1 MIVSPARSYRAGSW
15 GRLGKPGRRCDILFF
30 LALKYALFAGL
41 DAMIDLKKAP
51 PELFANV
58 LETNLQGIGPS
69 RKLYG
74 HFAEAVRLRL
84 GAECAWAVGED
95 GEILVLRGDSGLCDV
110 PRTAAYLRDE
120 RLAASRSSVVARVV
134 VHGRAVAAVGAAR
147 KEGRDFGQSARR
159 TLDRLCGVLAQEL
172 ARREEQRLARV
183 LDRIRSKITS
193 ELRPIDLA
201 YQILDGLH
209 QLVDYDHSS
218 AFLTWEA
225 STGMFRIEAEKI
237 SWMKGKSSF
246 VGHEIHVPRE
256 MVEEL
261 ELDPGLRRL
270 DGDGGGDPFWEMLS
284 YHRGRAIPSPTSLL
298 CAPLSFGGEFL
309 GLLKIAAWKRRPF
322 DLWDVAVVER
332 FLPAA
337 AVSIRNARVNMTLER
352 QAIQAELKATL
363 VTLANAVA
371 HDVNNAMGTIL
382 PLVQQVREDLRGEAF
397 DPQMLGRDLDLV
409 VEKAQLC
416 KRIFANMLRVAGA
429 GRAGDGAVDVNQ
441 VVQDTVPF
449 FHGQALRRG
458 IETVLNLAE
467 GLPPVRFSR
476 NDLQHI
482 VLNLVNNSLEA
493 MEEQGSRIVIM
504 TREED
509 GGAVLLVEDDGPGIR
524 PDLMEKVQEPFF
536 STKSGGT
543 GLGLAICR
551 ALAWQ
556 NGGRLEIGSRPGEGT
571 RVTMEMRLA
580 GDGARDEAPVE
591 PVGVLR

>member
-1 MIVSPARSYRAGSW
+1 
-15 GRLGKPGRRCDILFF
+15 
-30 LALKYALFAGL
+30 
-41 DAMIDLKKAP
+41 MIDLKKAP

-84 GAECAWAVGED
+84 GAECAWVVGEA
-95 GEILVLRGDSGLCDV
+95 GEILVVRGETGLCDV
-110 PRTAAYLRDE
+110 PRTAAFLRDE
-120 RLAASRSSVVARVV
+120 RLAASRSSVVARAV

-147 KEGRDFGQSARR
+147 KGRDFGQGARR
-159 TLDRLCGVLAQEL
+159 TLDRLCCVLAQEL
-172 ARREEQRLARV
+172 ERREDERLAKV
-183 LDRIRSKITS
+183 LDRIRSKIFS

-218 AFLTWEA
+218 AFLTWEPTA
-225 STGMFRIEAEKI
+225 GVFRIEAEKI
-237 SWMKGKSSF
+237 AWMKGKSAF
-246 VGHEIHVPRE
+246 VGHEISVPRE

-261 ELDPGLRRL
+261 ERAPGLRRL
-270 DGDGGGDPFWEMLS
+270 DGDGGGDPFWEMLG

-322 DLWDVAVVER
+322 DPWDVAVVER

-337 AVSIRNARVNMTLER
+337 AVSIRNARVNMSLER

-371 HDVNNAMGTIL
+371 HDVNNAVGTIL
-382 PLVQQVREDLRGEAF
+382 PLVQQVREDLRREDF
-397 DPQMLGRDLDLV
+397 DPRTLSQDLEVV

-416 KRIFANMLRVAGA
+416 KRIFSNMLRVARA
-429 GRAGDGAVDVNQ
+429 GRAGDGPVDVNQ
-441 VVQDTVPF
+441 VVLDTVPF
-449 FHGQALRRG
+449 FQGQALRRG
-458 IETVLNLAE
+458 IETVLNLAH

-482 VLNLVNNSLEA
+482 VLNLVSNSLEA
-493 MEEQGSRIVIM
+493 MEETGSRVVIV
-504 TREED
+504 TREEED
-509 GGAVLLVEDDGPGIR
+509 GGALLAVEDDGPGIR
-524 PDLMEKVQEPFF
+524 PDLLEKVQEPFF

-556 NGGRLEIGSRPGEGT
+556 NGGRLEIGSAPGKGA

-580 GDGARDEAPVE
+580 RDGARDEAPVE
-591 PVGVLR
+591 MVR

>member
-1 MIVSPARSYRAGSW
+1 
-15 GRLGKPGRRCDILFF
+15 
-30 LALKYALFAGL
+30 
-41 DAMIDLKKAP
+41 MIDLRKAP

-84 GAECAWAVGED
+84 GAECAWLVGED
-95 GEILVLRGDSGLCDV
+95 GEVLVVRGEAGLCDA
-110 PRTAAYLRDE
+110 PRTAAFLRDE
-120 RLAASRSSVVARVV
+120 RLAASRSSVVARAV
-134 VHGRAVAAVGAAR
+134 VHGRAVVAVGAAR
-147 KEGRDFGQSARR
+147 KGRDFGQGARR
-159 TLDRLCGVLAQEL
+159 ILDRLCGVLALEL
-172 ARREEQRLARV
+172 ARREEARLTRV
-183 LDRIRSKITS
+183 LDRIRSKIVS

-218 AFLTWEA
+218 AFLTWEPA
-225 STGMFRIEAEKI
+225 AGVFRIEAEKI
-237 SWMKGKSSF
+237 SWMKGKSAF
-246 VGHEIHVPRE
+246 VGHELRVPLE

-261 ELDPGLRRL
+261 EMAPGLRRL
-270 DGDGGGDPFWEMLS
+270 EGDGGGDPFWEMLS
-284 YHRGRAIPSPTSLL
+284 YHRGRAIPAPTSLL

-322 DLWDVAVVER
+322 DSWDVAVVER

-337 AVSIRNARVNMTLER
+337 AVSIRNARVNMSLER

-371 HDVNNAMGTIL
+371 HDVNNAVGTIL
-382 PLVQQVREDLRGEAF
+382 PLVQQVREDLRRPDF
-397 DPQMLGRDLDLV
+397 DSQTLGQDLEVV

-416 KRIFANMLRVAGA
+416 KRIFSNMLRVARA

-441 VVQDTVPF
+441 VVLDTVPF
-449 FHGQALRRG
+449 FQGQAERRG
-458 IETVLNLAE
+458 IETLLELAG

-482 VLNLVNNSLEA
+482 VLNLVTNSLEA
-493 MEEQGSRIVIM
+493 MEEKGSRIVIS

-509 GGAVLLVEDDGPGIR
+509 GGALLAVEDDGPGIR
-524 PDLMEKVQEPFF
+524 DDLMEKVQEPFF
-536 STKSGGT
+536 STKTGGT

-556 NGGRLEIGSRPGEGT
+556 NGGRLEIGSAPGEGT

-580 GDGARDEAPVE
+580 RDEAAVE
-591 PVGVLR
+591 MVV

>member
-1 MIVSPARSYRAGSW
+1 
-15 GRLGKPGRRCDILFF
+15 
-30 LALKYALFAGL
+30 
-41 DAMIDLKKAP
+41 MIDLKKAP

-58 LETNLQGIGPS
+58 LETNLQGIGPL

-84 GAECAWAVGED
+84 GAECAWMVGED
-95 GEILVLRGDSGLCDV
+95 GEILVMRGDSGLCDV

-147 KEGRDFGQSARR
+147 KGRDFGQSARR

-218 AFLTWEA
+218 SFLTWEA
-225 STGMFRIEAEKI
+225 SAGLFRIDAEKI
-237 SWMKGKSSF
+237 SWMKGKSAF
-246 VGHEIHVPRE
+246 VGHEIRVPRE

-261 ELDPGLRRL
+261 ELEPGLRRL

-352 QAIQAELKATL
+352 QAIQSEVKATL

-382 PLVQQVREDLRGEAF
+382 PLAQQVREDLRRETF
-397 DPQMLGRDLDLV
+397 DPRRLGQDLDLV

-493 MEEQGSRIVIM
+493 MEERGRRIVIA

-509 GGAVLLVEDDGPGIR
+509 GGAVLSVADDGPGIR
-524 PDLMEKVQEPFF
+524 PDLLEKVQEPFF

-556 NGGRLEIGSRPGEGT
+556 NGGHLKIGSPPGQGT

-580 GDGARDEAPVE
+580 SDEARDEAPVE
-591 PVGVLR
+591 PVGVSS